1 MTAANG
7 ALDGT
12 PVVLDR
18 APVVLDRT
26 PVVPDRAPMV
36 LDRTPVVIAARRTPI
51 GTAGHALARV
61 DLVGLLAPVLRALV
75 EDLGPAAPAVDDV
88 VIGNCRGPGGN
99 PARVA
104 ALAAGLGTA
113 VPGVT
118 VDRQCGSGQEAVHQG
133 ATAVLAGVAD
143 LVLAGGAESA
153 STAPWRLAR
162 PTTPTGMPIPF
173 ERAPFAPS
181 EIGDPDMGP
190 AAEAVAARCGVTR
203 ARQDA
208 YAARSHALTLA
219 AARAGVFDAEIV
231 PVAGVDSDERPRR
244 LNEAALARMRPAFV
258 PGGTVTAGNCCGV
271 SDGAAAVAIVPAYL
285 RAALGVPGLALR
297 GWVCVGLDPNIPGLG
312 PVPAVEKLLKGAG
325 ITLAEVGVLEMTE
338 AFAAQVLAC
347 TDALG
352 LHPLDSLDPLDPL
365 NPPHPLDPLGSDAA
379 RVCPQGGAI
388 AMGHPWGASGAMLV
402 VRLFAQMVRVDGPRF
417 GIATC
422 AIGGG
427 QGLALLAERVG

>member
-1 MTAANG
+1 M
-7 ALDGT
+7 
-12 PVVLDR
+12 
-18 APVVLDRT
+18 
-26 PVVPDRAPMV
+26 
-36 LDRTPVVIAARRTPI
+36 
-51 GTAGHALARV
+51 
-61 DLVGLLAPVLRALV
+61 
-75 EDLGPAAPAVDDV
+75 AAPAVDDV

-133 ATAVLAGVAD
+133 ATSVLAGVAD
-143 LVLAGGAESA
+143 LVLAGGAESV

-162 PTTPTGMPIPF
+162 PTTPTGMPMPYD
-173 ERAPFAPS
+173 RAPFAPS

-190 AAEAVAARCGVTR
+190 AAETVAERCGVTR

-208 YAARSHALTLA
+208 YAVRSHALTLA
-219 AARAGVFDAEIV
+219 AARAGAFDAELV
-231 PVAGVDSDERPRR
+231 PVAGVEADERPRR
-244 LNEAALARMRPAFV
+244 LTEAVLSRMRPAFAA
-258 PGGTVTAGNCCGV
+258 GGTVTAGNCCGV
-271 SDGAAAVAIVPAYL
+271 SDGAAAVAIVPEYL
-285 RAALGVPGLALR
+285 RVSLGVPGLALR
-297 GWVCVGLDPNIPGLG
+297 GWVCVGLDPNTPGLG
-312 PVPAVEKLLKGAG
+312 PVPAVEKLLKSAG
-325 ITLAEVGVLEMTE
+325 IGLEEVGVLEMTE

-352 LHPLDSLDPLDPL
+352 LDPLAPE
-365 NPPHPLDPLGSDAA
+365 GADAA

-388 AMGHPWGASGAMLV
+388 ALGHPWGASGAMLI
-402 VRLFAQMVRVDGPRF
+402 VRLFAQMVRVEGPRY

>member
-1 MTAANG
+1 MTG
-7 ALDGT
+7 G
-12 PVVLDR
+12 
-18 APVVLDRT
+18 
-26 PVVPDRAPMV
+26 
-36 LDRTPVVIAARRTPI
+36 LDRTPVVIAARRTPF

-61 DLVGLLAPVLRALV
+61 DLVGLLAPVLRALAD
-75 EDLGPAAPAVDDV
+75 DLGPDMPPVDDV
-88 VIGNCRGPGGN
+88 VIGNCMGPGGN

-104 ALAAGLGTA
+104 ALAARLGTA
-113 VPGVT
+113 VTGVT

-133 ATAVLAGVAD
+133 ATAVRAGAAD

-162 PTTPTGMPIPF
+162 PTTSTGLPMPY
-173 ERAPFAPS
+173 ERAPFAPN

-190 AAEAVAARCGVTR
+190 AAEAVASRCGVSR
-203 ARQDA
+203 KRQDA
-208 YAARSHALTLA
+208 YAARSHALALA
-219 AARAGVFDAEIV
+219 AARAGAFEAELV
-231 PVAGVDSDERPRR
+231 PVGGLDVDERPRR
-244 LNEAALARMRPAFV
+244 LTEAALSRMRPAFV

-285 RAALGVPGLALR
+285 QEALGLPGLALR
-297 GWVCVGLDPNIPGLG
+297 GWVCVGLDPNLPGLG
-312 PVPAVEKLLKGAG
+312 PVPAVEKLLKGTG
-325 ITLAEVGVLEMTE
+325 TGLDEVGVVEMTE

-352 LHPLDSLDPLDPL
+352 LD
-365 NPPHPLDPLGSDAA
+365 PLDPLGSAA

-388 AMGHPWGASGAMLV
+388 AMGHPWGASGAMLM
-402 VRLFAQMVRVDGPRF
+402 VRLFAQMVRADGPGL

>member
-1 MTAANG
+1 MTG
-7 ALDGT
+7 S
-12 PVVLDR
+12 PER
-18 APVVLDRT
+18 AY
-26 PVVPDRAPMV
+26 M

-75 EDLGPAAPAVDDV
+75 DDLGPDAPEVDDV

-104 ALAAGLGTA
+104 ALAAGLGTG

-143 LVLAGGAESA
+143 LVLVGGAESA
-153 STAPWRLAR
+153 STAPWRMAR
-162 PTTPTGMPIPF
+162 PTTPTTPTGLPAPY

-190 AAEAVAARCGVTR
+190 AAETVAKVCGVTR
-203 ARQDA
+203 ARQDG

-219 AARAGVFDAEIV
+219 AARSGAFDAEIV
-231 PVAGVDSDERPRR
+231 PIAGVVFDERPRR
-244 LNEAALARMRPAFV
+244 LTEAVLARLRPAFV

-271 SDGAAAVAIVPAYL
+271 SDGAAAVAMVPEYL

-297 GWVCVGLDPNIPGLG
+297 GWVCVGLDPNTPGLG
-312 PVPAVEKLLKGAG
+312 PVPAVEKLLKGNG
-325 ITLAEVGVLEMTE
+325 IGLAEVGLVEMTE

-352 LHPLDSLDPLDPL
+352 LD
-365 NPPHPLDPLGSDAA
+365 PLDPLGSDAA

-388 AMGHPWGASGAMLV
+388 AMGHPWGASGALLM
-402 VRLFAQMVRVDGPRF
+402 VRLFAQMVRVDGPRL

-427 QGLALLAERVG
+427 QGLALLAERVGP

>member
-1 MTAANG
+1 MTRS
-7 ALDGT
+7 
-12 PVVLDR
+12 V
-18 APVVLDRT
+18 
-26 PVVPDRAPMV
+26 
-36 LDRTPVVIAARRTPI
+36 DRTPVVIAARRTPI
-51 GTAGHALARV
+51 GTAGHALANV

-75 EDLGPAAPAVDDV
+75 DDLGPDAPSVDDV
-88 VIGNCRGPGGN
+88 VIGNCMGPGGN

-113 VPGVT
+113 VPGLT
-118 VDRQCGSGQEAVHQG
+118 VDRQCGSGQEAVHQA
-133 ATAVLAGVAD
+133 ATAVLAGVVD
-143 LVLAGGAESA
+143 MVLAGGAESA

-162 PTTPTGMPIPF
+162 PRTSTGLPTPYD
-173 ERAPFAPS
+173 RAPFAPS
-181 EIGDPDMGP
+181 EVGDPDMGP

-208 YAARSHALTLA
+208 YAARSHALTMA
-219 AARAGVFDAEIV
+219 AARAGAFDAEL
-231 PVAGVDSDERPRR
+231 VAVNGVVSDERPRG
-244 LNEAALARMRPAFV
+244 LNEAVLSRMRPAFV

-271 SDGAAAVAIVPAYL
+271 SDGAAVVAIVPEYL

-297 GWVCVGLDPNIPGLG
+297 GWVCVGLDPNTPGLG

-325 ITLAEVGVLEMTE
+325 IGLSEVGVVEMTE

-352 LHPLDSLDPLDPL
+352 LD
-365 NPPHPLDPLGSDAA
+365 PLDPLGSDAA

-388 AMGHPWGASGAMLV
+388 AMGHPWGASGAMLL
-402 VRLFAQMVRVDGPRF
+402 VRLFAQMVRVDGPRL

-422 AIGGG
+422 AVGGW

>member
-1 MTAANG
+1 MT
-7 ALDGT
+7 GT
-12 PVVLDR
+12 V
-18 APVVLDRT
+18 
-26 PVVPDRAPMV
+26 
-36 LDRTPVVIAARRTPI
+36 DRTPVVITARRTPI
-51 GTAGHALARV
+51 GTAGHALAGV
-61 DLVGLLAPVLRALV
+61 DLVGLLAPALRALV
-75 EDLGPAAPAVDDV
+75 DDLGPDAPAVDDV
-88 VIGNCRGPGGN
+88 VIGNCMGPGGN

-104 ALAAGLGTA
+104 ALAAGLGMG
-113 VPGVT
+113 VPGLT

-162 PTTPTGMPIPF
+162 PTTSTGLPTPY
-173 ERAPFAPS
+173 ERAPFAPN

-190 AAEAVAARCGVTR
+190 AAEAVAARCGVSR
-203 ARQDA
+203 ERQDA
-208 YAARSHALTLA
+208 YASRSHRLALA
-219 AARAGVFDAEIV
+219 AAGAGAFKEELVPIAGVV
-231 PVAGVDSDERPRR
+231 SDERPRR
-244 LNEAALARMRPAFV
+244 LTEAALARMRPAFA

-285 RAALGVPGLALR
+285 QEALGVPGLALR
-297 GWVCVGLDPNIPGLG
+297 GWVCVGLDPNTPGLG
-312 PVPAVEKLLKGAG
+312 PVPAVGKLLKDTG
-325 ITLAEVGVLEMTE
+325 IGLDEVGVLEMTE

-352 LHPLDSLDPLDPL
+352 L
-365 NPPHPLDPLGSDAA
+365 DPLGPDAA

-388 AMGHPWGASGAMLV
+388 AMGHPWGASGAMLL

-427 QGLALLAERVG
+427 QGLTLLAERVG

>member
-1 MTAANG
+1 VNG
-7 ALDGT
+7 LA
-12 PVVLDR
+12 
-18 APVVLDRT
+18 DRT
-26 PVVPDRAPMV
+26 PVI
-36 LDRTPVVIAARRTPI
+36 IAARRTPI
-51 GTAGHALARV
+51 GTAGHALAGV

-75 EDLGPAAPAVDDV
+75 DDLGPDAPGVDDV

-104 ALAAGLGTA
+104 ALAAGLGTE
-113 VPGVT
+113 VPAVT

-133 ATAVLAGVAD
+133 ATAVLAGVVD
-143 LVLAGGAESA
+143 VVLAGGAESA

-162 PTTPTGMPIPF
+162 PTRSTGLPVPYD
-173 ERAPFAPS
+173 RAPFAPS

-190 AAEAVAARCGVTR
+190 AAEAVAAMCGVTR
-203 ARQDA
+203 QRQDA
-208 YAARSHALTLA
+208 YASRSHALTLA
-219 AARAGVFDAEIV
+219 ATRAGAFGAELV
-231 PVAGVDSDERPRR
+231 PVAGMVSDERPRP
-244 LNEAALARMRPAFV
+244 LTQAVLSRMRPAFV

-271 SDGAAAVAIVPAYL
+271 SDGAAAVALVPEHL

-297 GWVCVGLDPNIPGLG
+297 GWVCVGLDPNTPGLG
-312 PVPAVEKLLKGAG
+312 PVPAVAKLLQGCG
-325 ITLAEVGVLEMTE
+325 IELAEVGVLEMTE

-352 LHPLDSLDPLDPL
+352 L
-365 NPPHPLDPLGSDAA
+365 DPLGPSAA

-388 AMGHPWGASGAMLV
+388 AMGHPWGASGAMLL
-402 VRLFAQMVRVDGPRF
+402 VRLFAQMVRVDGPGL

>member
-1 MTAANG
+1 MNG
-7 ALDGT
+7 L
-12 PVVLDR
+12 V
-18 APVVLDRT
+18 
-26 PVVPDRAPMV
+26 
-36 LDRTPVVIAARRTPI
+36 DRTPVVIAARRTPI
-51 GTAGHALARV
+51 GTAGHALAGV
-61 DLVGLLAPVLRALV
+61 DLVGLLAPVLRAV
-75 EDLGPAAPAVDDV
+75 VDDLGPDAPGVDDV

-104 ALAAGLGTA
+104 VLAAGLGVG

-133 ATAVLAGVAD
+133 ATAVLAGTAD
-143 LVLAGGAESA
+143 VVLAGGAESP

-162 PTTPTGMPIPF
+162 PTTSTGLPMPY

-190 AAEAVAARCGVTR
+190 AAEALAAMCGVTR
-203 ARQDA
+203 QRQDA
-208 YAARSHALTLA
+208 YALRSHALALG
-219 AARAGVFDAEIV
+219 AARAGAFDAELV
-231 PVAGVDSDERPRR
+231 PVAGVAADERPRR
-244 LNEAALARMRPAFV
+244 LTEAVLSRMRPAFV

-271 SDGAAAVAIVPAYL
+271 SDGAAAVAMVPAYL
-285 RAALGVPGLALR
+285 RETLGVPGLALR
-297 GWVCVGLDPNIPGLG
+297 GWVCVGLDPNTPGLG
-312 PVPAVEKLLKGAG
+312 SVPAVAKLLKSRG
-325 ITLAEVGVLEMTE
+325 IELAEVGLVEMTE
-338 AFAAQVLAC
+338 AFAVQVLAC

-352 LHPLDSLDPLDPL
+352 L
-365 NPPHPLDPLGSDAA
+365 DPLGSDAG

-388 AMGHPWGASGAMLV
+388 AMGHPWGASGAMLL
-402 VRLFAQMVRVDGPRF
+402 VRLFAQMVRVDGPRL

>member
-1 MTAANG
+1 MN
-7 ALDGT
+7 DGFGHGSG
-12 PVVLDR
+12 
-18 APVVLDRT
+18 RT
-26 PVVPDRAPMV
+26 PVVV
-36 LDRTPVVIAARRTPI
+36 AARRTPI
-51 GTAGHALARV
+51 GTAGHALAGI

-75 EDLGPAAPAVDDV
+75 DDLGPQAPDVDDV

-104 ALAAGLGTA
+104 LLAAGLGTG

-118 VDRQCGSGQEAVHQG
+118 VDRQCGSGQEAVHQA
-133 ATAVLAGVAD
+133 ATAVLAGGAD

-162 PTTPTGMPIPF
+162 PTTPAGLPVVY
-173 ERAPFAPS
+173 ERAQFAPS

-190 AAEAVAARCGVTR
+190 AAETVAARCGVTR
-203 ARQDA
+203 QRQDA

-219 AARAGVFDAEIV
+219 AARAGAFDAELV
-231 PVAGVDSDERPRR
+231 PVGGVTGDERPRALTETVLSR
-244 LNEAALARMRPAFV
+244 LRPAFV

-271 SDGAAAVAIVPAYL
+271 SDGAAAVAVVPESV
-285 RAALGVPGLALR
+285 RAALGAPGLALR
-297 GWVCVGLDPNIPGLG
+297 GWVCVGLDPNTPGLG
-312 PVPAVEKLLKGAG
+312 PVPAVARLLKGAG
-325 ITLAEVGVLEMTE
+325 VELAEVGVVEMTE

-352 LHPLDSLDPLDPL
+352 LDPLDPL
-365 NPPHPLDPLGSDAA
+365 GPDAG

-388 AMGHPWGASGAMLV
+388 AMGHPWGASGAMLL
-402 VRLFAQMVRVDGPRF
+402 VRLFAQMVRVDGPRL

>member
-1 MTAANG
+1 MTG
-7 ALDGT
+7 SPGS
-12 PVVLDR
+12 P
-18 APVVLDRT
+18 
-26 PVVPDRAPMV
+26 
-36 LDRTPVVIAARRTPI
+36 DRTPVVIAARRTPI

-75 EDLGPAAPAVDDV
+75 DDLGPHAPGIDDV

-104 ALAAGLGTA
+104 ALAAGLGTD

-133 ATAVLAGVAD
+133 AAAVLVGMAE

-162 PTTPTGMPIPF
+162 PTNSTGMPTPY

-181 EIGDPDMGP
+181 WIGDPDMGP
-190 AAEAVAARCGVTR
+190 AAETVATMCGVTR
-203 ARQDA
+203 QRQDA
-208 YAARSHALTLA
+208 YAVRSHALSLA
-219 AARAGVFDAEIV
+219 AAQAGAFDAELV
-231 PVAGVDSDERPRR
+231 PIAGVSADERPRR
-244 LNEAALARMRPAFV
+244 LSEATLSRMRPAFR
-258 PGGTVTAGNCCGV
+258 PGGTVTVGNSCGV

-285 RAALGVPGLALR
+285 REGLGVPGLALR
-297 GWVCVGLDPNIPGLG
+297 GWVSVGLDPNTPGLG
-312 PVPAVEKLLKGAG
+312 PVPAVAKLLKGNG
-325 ITLAEVGVLEMTE
+325 LDLSQVGLLEMTE

-352 LHPLDSLDPLDPL
+352 L
-365 NPPHPLDPLGSDAA
+365 DPLGADAA

-388 AMGHPWGASGAMLV
+388 AAGHPWGASGALLL
-402 VRLFAQMVRVDGPRF
+402 VRLFAQMVRADGPRF